1 HLASVFGL
9 VSERPV
15 FKTWVVGLNLCPP
28 RSGHCPEC
36 LEAGVGRHHDF
47 KFTVIRP
54 VSSESQLAAFD
65 LKRCSELELSWHNK
79 KAPANNCR
87 CFSEF

>member
-1 HLASVFGL
+1 L

-36 LEAGVGRHHDF
+36 LEAGLGRTYNS
-47 KFTVIRP
+47 KFTLTRTI
-54 VSSESQLAAFD
+54 SSGAQLAAFD
-65 LKRCSELELSWHNK
+65 
-79 KAPANNCR
+79 PAR
-87 CFSEF
+87 FSHS